1 MECEL
6 FYIVKKFIENQVKI
20 NDAVAEQYNVNDV
33 LHDDIESIYE
43 ELSDQDDINSN
54 VASIL
59 SLMTERINDLEN
71 RLNKLE
77 KEKRRNASNK

>member
-1 MECEL
+1 MDCEL
-6 FYIVKKFIENQVKI
+6 KDILRLFMHSQSDLNEFFNE
-20 NDAVAEQYNVNDV
+20 
-33 LHDDIESIYE
+33 DIESIYE

-59 SLMTERINDLEN
+59 SLMTERLNDLEN

-77 KEKRRNASNK
+77 KEKRRNATNK